1 MVCCGQGIHLLSL
14 AVPFSVAIGDAG
26 AASSPCS
33 AGTIVAYACEFNGG
47 ATTVADEAAAAL
59 TCVLLTADAVVLNLS
74 DSVDLNEAT
83 LNDDLDVLL
92 ASVDRYDVEARL
104 SPPQMPMMR

>member
-26 AASSPCS
+26 AARSPCS

-92 ASVDRYDVEARL
+92 ASVDRYDT
-104 SPPQMPMMR
+104 